1 MENII
6 QIKNLDFS
14 YGENKIL
21 KNINLD
27 IKNNSFTSVLGSNG
41 CGKTTLL
48 KNILRLVTIK
58 NESIFINNKDISKK
72 SREELSQMIA
82 YVPQNERVHY
92 HFNVRD
98 FISLGRYSK
107 KTSKDIDDLVID
119 EMISLTNIDN
129 IRDKY
134 IEELSGGEY
143 QRVIIARALC
153 QETPIMILDEPTS
166 SLDPLHQIQIMNLLK
181 NLVKEKNMSIVC
193 TLHSLNSALDYCD
206 ESILMK
212 EGEIV
217 YQGESC
223 EVIKTN
229 TLKEVYSID
238 TTFVNN
244 PFTNKKHLIIAPE

>member
-1 MENII
+1 MKNII
-6 QIKNLDFS
+6 EIKNLDFS

-48 KNILRLVTIK
+48 KNILKLVTIK
-58 NESIFINNKDISKK
+58 HESIFINNQDISKK

-82 YVPQNERVHY
+82 YVPQNERVNY

-107 KTSKDIDDLVID
+107 NTSKYIDDLVID

-129 IRDKY
+129 ICYKY

-153 QETPIMILDEPTS
+153 QETPIIILDEPTS

-181 NLVKEKNMSIVC
+181 NLVKQKNMSIVC

-217 YQGESC
+217 CQGRSN

-244 PFTNKKHLIIAPE
+244 PFTNKKHLIIAP